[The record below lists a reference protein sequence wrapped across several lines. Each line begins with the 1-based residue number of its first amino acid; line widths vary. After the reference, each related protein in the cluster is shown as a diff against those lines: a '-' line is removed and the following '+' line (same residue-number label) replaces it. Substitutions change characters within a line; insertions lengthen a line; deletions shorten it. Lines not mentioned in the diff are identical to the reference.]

1 MVKCCI
7 LNFLCS
13 MNAEIYHQ
21 SSIFAASLSTYP
33 SKMTT
38 DNAMSMQIAVCKA
51 PDGSGLNVEHI
62 SDFLPDTSFDDCA
75 PHLHYFYEILW
86 FQEGAGKHT
95 MDFMEYDIQPNTIF
109 FISPGQVHHFDHTQ
123 GYKGVSIKMCTDF
136 MKDEADTN
144 NTLLKYSVFHT
155 FDTAPF
161 YRVNN
166 EVAHTLQ
173 HLVQQMEEEM
183 KYQNCFGNTDILK
196 SLIRIF
202 LIQVLR
208 HGEQNS
214 ELPMSNL
221 KPAHILFIKFR
232 KLVEQEYKHMHT
244 VQEYADRLNVAQRTL
259 HKCVNECSHTSPLSF
274 INERIMLEAKRL
286 VKYSNLMIK
295 EIAFDLGFDDPS
307 YFIKLF
313 KKKTGY
319 LPSDFRELD

>member
-1 MVKCCI
+1 
-7 LNFLCS
+7 
-13 MNAEIYHQ
+13 
-21 SSIFAASLSTYP
+21 
-33 SKMTT
+33 
-38 DNAMSMQIAVCKA
+38 
-51 PDGSGLNVEHI
+51 
-62 SDFLPDTSFDDCA
+62 
-75 PHLHYFYEILW
+75 
-86 FQEGAGKHT
+86 
-95 MDFMEYDIQPNTIF
+95 
-109 FISPGQVHHFDHTQ
+109 
-123 GYKGVSIKMCTDF
+123 
-136 MKDEADTN
+136 MKDEAYTN

-155 FDTAPF
+155 FDTTPF